1 MSSEVLVNEEDIY
14 NALYG
19 QRIKDWYIKKD
30 VAVFTF
36 IGMNIQLEIRPI
48 CKCGN
53 AQLAWYTL
61 GEYSNDINVITDI
74 TYNGNAITITE
85 NMHKRRINAYCNY
98 CKHEGSRLL
107 CMLHHNTI

>member
-1 MSSEVLVNEEDIY
+1 MMSSEVLVNEEDID

-36 IGMNIQLEIRPI
+36 MNTNMRLEIRPA
-48 CKCGN
+48 CRCGN
-53 AQLAWYTL
+53 AQLVWYTT

-85 NMHKRRINAYCNY
+85 NTHKRIINAYCNY
-98 CKHEGSRLL
+98 CKYEGSRLM
-107 CMLHHNTI
+107 CMLHNTI